1 MRDTMTRTSSLLP
14 MLLLASL
21 LTPGVALAADGASL
35 STLLTGIGLGWL
47 ISAAGLAKN
56 PRLGAV
62 IAGLMGLGIS
72 LYLGIEHAQT
82 GDMACSVDATFDCGS
97 VIRSE
102 YSTIAGIP
110 VAFLGSGFYAAA
122 SFGGLMALL
131 KPGEYEGG
139 GKLLTLGGIIAVLF
153 SVFLAWASVQLGK
166 WCLFCIS
173 MYGVNALLLASG
185 LLWSR
190 SAKPGESDRASNAMV
205 GSGLLV
211 FVLTMV
217 FYSQSSTSTPAV
229 ETGASGDAL
238 AALFEAPAGKMT
250 LDGTEPIYGNPSA
263 PYTVVEFADFECPY
277 CGKVAPELKKL
288 VDNNSDIRLL
298 FKHYPLSPL
307 CNESVQREGM
317 HPHACGAAQA
327 SECAR
332 LQERFWELTSL
343 MFKNQSYLSPEDLKF
358 LTQQVG
364 MDEAAYDACMANPMT
379 ETAVL
384 SDISHANALD
394 LHGTPALFLLG
405 VTGDEWVSITGT
417 PEEIGVLV
425 AAHREG
431 KEIPPTPPAGT
442 HGH

>member
-1 MRDTMTRTSSLLP
+1 

-21 LTPGVALAADGASL
+21 LAPGVALAADGISL
-35 STLLTGIGLGWL
+35 STLLAGIGAGWVVC
-47 ISAAGLAKN
+47 AAGLANN

-62 IAGLMGLGIS
+62 LAGLMGLGIS

-97 VIRSE
+97 VIRSQ

-122 SFGGLMALL
+122 SFGGLMAML
-131 KPGEYEGG
+131 KPGEYDGG
-139 GKLLTLGGIIAVLF
+139 GKLLTLGGTISVLF
-153 SVFLAWASVQLGK
+153 SVFLAWASMQLGK

-173 MYGVNALLLASG
+173 LYGVNALLLASG
-185 LLWSR
+185 LLWRR
-190 SAKPGESDRASNAMV
+190 SASPAENDRASNAMV

-217 FYSQSSTSTPAV
+217 VYSQASPSVTGPAV
-229 ETGASGDAL
+229 AADASGDAL
-238 AALFEAPAGKMT
+238 ATLFEAPAGKMT
-250 LDGTEPIYGNPSA
+250 LDGTEPIYGDPSA

-288 VDNNSDIRLL
+288 VDNNADIRLL

-327 SECAR
+327 AECAR
-332 LQERFWELTSL
+332 NQERFWELTAL

-364 MDEAAYDACMANPMT
+364 MDEAAYSVCMSNPMT

-384 SDISHANALD
+384 SDISHANTLD

-405 VTGDEWVSITGT
+405 VTGDEWVSITGS

-425 AAHREG
+425 GAHREG
-431 KEIPPTPPAGT
+431 RAIPPTPPAGT

>member
-1 MRDTMTRTSSLLP
+1 MTRPSSFLLP

-21 LTPGVALAADGASL
+21 LTPGVALAADGTSL
-35 STLLTGIGLGWL
+35 STLLAGIGAGWV

-62 IAGLMGLGIS
+62 LAGLMGLGIS

-82 GDMACSVDATFDCGS
+82 GDMACSVDTTFDCGS

-110 VAFLGSGFYAAA
+110 IAFLGSGFYAAA
-122 SFGGLMALL
+122 SFGGLMAML
-131 KPGEYEGG
+131 KPGAYDGG
-139 GKLLTLGGIIAVLF
+139 GKLLTLGGLISVLF
-153 SVFLAWASVQLGK
+153 SVFLAWASMQLGK

-173 MYGVNALLLASG
+173 LYGVNALLLSSG
-185 LLWSR
+185 LLWRR
-190 SAKPGESDRASNAMV
+190 SASPGESDRASNAMV

-217 FYSQSSTSTPAV
+217 FFSQASSPTAGPAV
-229 ETGASGDAL
+229 AADASGDAL
-238 AALFEAPAGKMT
+238 ASLFEAPAGKMT
-250 LDGTEPIYGNPSA
+250 LDGTEPIYGDPSA

-288 VDNNSDIRLL
+288 VDNNADIRLL

-332 LQERFWELTSL
+332 HQERFWELTAL

-364 MDEAAYDACMANPMT
+364 MDEAAYAECMANPMT

-384 SDISHANALD
+384 SDISHANTLD
-394 LHGTPALFLLG
+394 LHGTPALFLFG
-405 VTGDEWVSITGT
+405 MTGDEWVSITGS

-425 AAHREG
+425 GAHREG
-431 KEIPPTPPAGT
+431 RTIPPTPPAGT